1 VTGPPRLIPARA
13 AEETA
18 RLIAQLLEEPAVK
31 GRLQDAHVSER
42 KSSYSGAFMVYGAWD
57 GAPAIVKVGVPPNEL
72 HWTREVARV
81 DPGVLPTLFASG
93 ESIGE
98 EPLRWLA
105 MERCPHMLG
114 WQFNE
119 TGYRLLVEA
128 GVRFQLAT
136 RRVVPRSRPADV
148 EVDRFCRDLR
158 QRMSTSDVPLPAGAV
173 ALAAAA
179 ERDLA
184 WVLSVCEVEQ
194 CHGDLHPSN
203 AVLRVTP
210 PDPAAR
216 ALLVDVSS
224 SPLPWAYEGPYA
236 EIVFWPAPI
245 PDGHPTMTH
254 AMAAERRRNGMS
266 VPSDEDVYRLSTLY
280 RGWHALRL
288 WSHAPHRTHHPDY
301 EAAARRYI
309 QEATEMSRSLG
320 A

>member
-1 VTGPPRLIPARA
+1 
-13 AEETA
+13 
-18 RLIAQLLEEPAVK
+18 
-31 GRLQDAHVSER
+31 
-42 KSSYSGAFMVYGAWD
+42 MVFGTWD
-57 GAPAIVKVGVPPNEL
+57 DVPSIVKVGVPPNEL
-72 HWTREVARV
+72 RWTREVARV

-93 ESIGE
+93 DSIGE

-105 MERCPHMLG
+105 MERCPHVLG
-114 WQFNE
+114 WQFQE
-119 TGYRLLVEA
+119 TGYRLLIEA
-128 GVRFQLAT
+128 GIRFQRAT
-136 RRVVPRSRPADV
+136 RQVGPRPGPVDVDVNRFGRV
-148 EVDRFCRDLR
+148 LR
-158 QRMSTSDVPLPAGAV
+158 QSLGTSDVPLPEGAD
-173 ALAAAA
+173 AFAAAV
-179 ERDLA
+179 ERDVA

-203 AVLRVTP
+203 AVLRVPP

-224 SPLPWAYEGPYA
+224 SALPWAYEGPYA
-236 EIVFWPAPI
+236 EVVFWPTPL

-254 AMAAERRRNGMS
+254 AMAAERRRHGMS
-266 VPSDEDVYRLSTLY
+266 VPSEEDVRRLSILY

-309 QEATEMSRSLG
+309 REAAEVSRSL

>member
-1 VTGPPRLIPARA
+1 MTGSPQLIPARS
-13 AEETA
+13 EVETD
-18 RLIAQLLEEPAVK
+18 RLVALLLEDPAVK
-31 GRLQDAHVSER
+31 PHLPDARVSER
-42 KSSYSGAFMVYGAWD
+42 KSSYSGAFMVYGSWD
-57 GAPAIVKVGVPPNEL
+57 GAPAIVKVGVRPNEAR
-72 HWTREVARV
+72 WTRAVARV
-81 DPGVLPTLFASG
+81 DPGVLPTLHASG
-93 ESIGE
+93 DSIAE
-98 EPLRWLA
+98 EPLAWLA
-105 MERCPHMLG
+105 MERCPHVLG
-114 WQFNE
+114 WQFHDV
-119 TGYRLLVEA
+119 GYRLLFEA

-136 RRVVPRSRPADV
+136 RRVGPRPTAADV
-148 EVDRFCRDLR
+148 DVDRFCRVLR
-158 QRMSTSDVPLPAGAV
+158 QSMSRSDLPLPEGGA

-179 ERDLA
+179 ERDVA

-216 ALLVDVSS
+216 ALLIDVSS

-254 AMAAERRRNGMS
+254 ALAAERRRRGLS
-266 VPSDEDVYRLSTLY
+266 VPSDEDLLRLSTLY

-288 WSHAPHRTHHPDY
+288 WAHAPHRTHHPDY
-301 EAAARRYI
+301 QAAARRYI
-309 QEATEMSRSLG
+309 VEAAQLSRSL